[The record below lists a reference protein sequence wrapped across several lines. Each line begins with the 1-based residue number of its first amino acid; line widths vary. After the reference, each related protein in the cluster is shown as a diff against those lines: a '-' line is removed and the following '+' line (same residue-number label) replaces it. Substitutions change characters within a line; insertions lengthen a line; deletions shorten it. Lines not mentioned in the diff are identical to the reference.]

1 MQEFAKRKKGSFLPP
16 KNFRLMLALPSKLDA
31 VAYSMIPR
39 ATLACNKPASYHIYF
54 GAEYGKTCEV
64 SQD

>member
-1 MQEFAKRKKGSFLPP
+1 MLVLP
-16 KNFRLMLALPSKLDA
+16 FKLDA

-54 GAEYGKTCEV
+54 GAEYGKAGEV
-64 SQD
+64 SPD